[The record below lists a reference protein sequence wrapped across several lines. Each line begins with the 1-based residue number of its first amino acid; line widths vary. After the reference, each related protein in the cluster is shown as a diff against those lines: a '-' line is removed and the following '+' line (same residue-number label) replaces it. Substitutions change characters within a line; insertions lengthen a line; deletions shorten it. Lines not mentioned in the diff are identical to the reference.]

1 MAMLVITR
9 WSSLF
14 GWFQVRGMC
23 RLRLWTFGLRSR
35 SWADFLWIVLGTP
48 FFLPLRSI
56 YLYTYH
62 TYIYISYIY
71 VCVCL
76 YIYSCLKSI
85 GHHLVIWSNRHV
97 GTLRAIAISQWDIRG
112 SWSLIPC
119 CVGFVYIMNLSWSI
133 SINIPYQMMI
143 KTYRLLWYY
152 GIWMLNVGEWMG
164 MMGMINL
171 LVRFT

>member
-1 MAMLVITR
+1 
-9 WSSLF
+9 
-14 GWFQVRGMC
+14 MC
-23 RLRLWTFGLRSR
+23 RLRLWTFGPTQPQL
-35 SWADFLWIVLGTP
+35 SWFFVNSLGNS
-48 FFLPLRSI
+48 FFPPLKI
-56 YLYTYH
+56 NIF
-62 TYIYISYIY
+62 IYISYTHIYIYIIYVYIYMY
-71 VCVCL
+71 VCVYLYVL